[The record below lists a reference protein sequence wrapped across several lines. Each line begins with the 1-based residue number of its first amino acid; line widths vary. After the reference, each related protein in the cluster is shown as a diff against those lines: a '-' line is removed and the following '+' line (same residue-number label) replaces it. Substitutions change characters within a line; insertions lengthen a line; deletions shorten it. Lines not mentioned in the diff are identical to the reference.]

1 MNAFPEP
8 TDSDDFFADSRMSLG
23 DHLEELRRRLWR
35 ALAGFGVGLVVGF
48 CVSPY
53 LLEWIAAPLDAE
65 LLRLY
70 ERRAAA
76 VADRLARGE
85 LAKENQPCEV
95 AAEVR
100 IAEVARELGLPA
112 PGPDRPEWVMLTLR
126 VRPVSWMIVLDPG
139 QRVLRP
145 PVGSTLTITEPF
157 TVYFKVSA
165 YAGIVLAS
173 PWVFYQLWAFVAAGL
188 YPHERRLV
196 RVYLPVSVGL
206 FLAGV
211 ALCEVAVLPWG
222 VRYLLS
228 FNEWLNM
235 EPAVRFS
242 EWLYFATLMPL
253 VFGCAFQTPLVMLF
267 LDRIGIAG
275 ADTYRRHRRL
285 ALFGLA
291 LVAALLAVAP
301 DWYSMVALMLPMW
314 GLYELGIVLCRLSP
328 RPAPWPEEGADELA
342 EVEV

>member
-1 MNAFPEP
+1 MTDFPE
-8 TDSDDFFADSRMSLG
+8 DSDTDDFFAATRMSLG
-23 DHLEELRRRLWR
+23 DHIEELRRRLWR
-35 ALAGFGVGLVVGF
+35 AILGFGVGLVVGF
-48 CVSPY
+48 CLSPY
-53 LLEWIAAPLDAE
+53 LLEWVAAPLHAE
-65 LLRLY
+65 LLRLH

-76 VADRLARGE
+76 VADRLARGDLSE
-85 LAKENQPCEV
+85 EDRPREV
-95 AAEVR
+95 TAEVR
-100 IAEVARELGLPA
+100 PAEVARLLGLAAPA
-112 PGPDRPEWVMLTLR
+112 ADSPEWVALTLR
-126 VRPVSWMIVLDPG
+126 VRPVTWSVALDPG

-145 PVGSTLTITEPF
+145 PQPTSLTPTEPF

-165 YAGIVLAS
+165 YAGLVLAS

-196 RVYLPVSVGL
+196 RVYLPVSLGL

-211 ALCEVAVLPWG
+211 ALCELVVLPWG

-228 FNEWLNM
+228 YNEWLNM

-253 VFGCAFQTPLVMLF
+253 VFGFAFQTPLVMLF
-267 LDRIGIAG
+267 LDRVGIAG

-285 ALFGLA
+285 ALFLLA

-301 DWYSMVALMLPMW
+301 DWYSMVALMLPLW
-314 GLYELGIVLCRLSP
+314 GLYELGILLCRLSP
-328 RPAPWPEEGADELA
+328 RPEPWPDEAEEMA

>member
-1 MNAFPEP
+1 
-8 TDSDDFFADSRMSLG
+8 
-23 DHLEELRRRLWR
+23 
-35 ALAGFGVGLVVGF
+35 
-48 CVSPY
+48 
-53 LLEWIAAPLDAE
+53 
-65 LLRLY
+65 LY
-70 ERRAAA
+70 ERRTAA
-76 VADRLARGE
+76 VADRLEHGG
-85 LAKENQPCEV
+85 LTKENQPREV
-95 AAEVR
+95 TAEVR
-100 IAEVARELGLPA
+100 RAEVARALGLPA
-112 PGPDRPEWVMLTLR
+112 PGPDGPEWVLLTLR
-126 VRPVSWMIVLDPG
+126 VRPVSWVIALDPG
-139 QRVLRP
+139 QRVVRP
-145 PVGSTLTITEPF
+145 PYPTSQTPTEPF

-188 YPHERRLV
+188 YPHEKRLV

-211 ALCEVAVLPWG
+211 ALCELAVLPWG

-228 FNEWLNM
+228 YNEWLNM

-267 LDRIGIAG
+267 LDRVGIAD

-285 ALFGLA
+285 ALFALA
-291 LVAALLAVAP
+291 LLAALLAVAP
-301 DWYSMVALMLPMW
+301 DWYSMVALMLPLW

-328 RPAPWPEEGADELA
+328 RPEPWPDEAEEVA

>member
-1 MNAFPEP
+1 MTDFPGP
-8 TDSDDFFADSRMSLG
+8 TDTDDFFAPSRMSLG
-23 DHLEELRRRLWR
+23 DHLEELRQRLWR
-35 ALAGFGVGLVVGF
+35 AILGFVVGLVVGF

-53 LLEWIAAPLDAE
+53 LLEWVAAPLDAE

-85 LAKENQPCEV
+85 LTSEDRPREV
-95 AAEVR
+95 RAEVR
-100 IAEVARELGLPA
+100 LVEVARELGLPT
-112 PGPDRPEWVMLTLR
+112 PGPDRPEWVPLTLR
-126 VRPVSWMIVLDPG
+126 VRPVSWVLMLEPG

-145 PVGSTLTITEPF
+145 PVPSTLTVTEPF

-196 RVYLPVSVGL
+196 RVYLPVSLGL

-211 ALCEVAVLPWG
+211 ALCELAVLPWG

-267 LDRIGIAG
+267 LDRVGIAG
-275 ADTYRRHRRL
+275 ADSYRRHRRP
-285 ALFGLA
+285 ALFLLA
-291 LVAALLAVAP
+291 LVAALLSVAP
-301 DWYSMVALMLPMW
+301 DWYSMVALTLPLW
-314 GLYELGIVLCRLSP
+314 GLYELGILLCRLSP
-328 RPAPWPEEGADELA
+328 RPEPWPEEATEEMA
-342 EVEV
+342 EV

>member
-1 MNAFPEP
+1 MTAFPEP
-8 TDSDDFFADSRMSLG
+8 TDTDDFFAATRMSLG
-23 DHLEELRRRLWR
+23 DHLEELRSRLWR
-35 ALAGFGVGLVVGF
+35 AILGFGVGLVVGF

-76 VADRLARGE
+76 VAARLERGD
-85 LAKENQPCEV
+85 LTKEDQPREV
-95 AAEVR
+95 TAEVR
-100 IAEVARELGLPA
+100 LAEVARELGLPA
-112 PGPDRPEWVMLTLR
+112 PGPGGPEWVPLTLR
-126 VRPVSWMIVLDPG
+126 VRPVGWALVLDPG

-145 PVGSTLTITEPF
+145 PVPSTLTVMEPF

-196 RVYLPVSVGL
+196 RVYLPVSLGL

-211 ALCEVAVLPWG
+211 ALCEAAVLPWG
-222 VRYLLS
+222 VRYLLGY
-228 FNEWLNM
+228 NEWLNM

-253 VFGCAFQTPLVMLF
+253 VFGCAFQTPLAMLF
-267 LDRIGIAG
+267 LDRVGLAG
-275 ADTYRRHRRL
+275 PDTYRRHRRL
-285 ALFGLA
+285 ALFLLA

-314 GLYELGIVLCRLSP
+314 GLYELGILLCRLSP
-328 RPAPWPEEGADELA
+328 RPEPWPDEETEEMA

>member
-1 MNAFPEP
+1 MTDFPGP
-8 TDSDDFFADSRMSLG
+8 TDTDDFFAASRMSLG
-23 DHLEELRRRLWR
+23 DHLEELRQRLWR
-35 ALAGFGVGLVVGF
+35 AILGFVVGLVVGF

-53 LLEWIAAPLDAE
+53 LLEWVAAPLDAE

-85 LAKENQPCEV
+85 LTNEDRPREV
-95 AAEVR
+95 TAEVR
-100 IAEVARELGLPA
+100 LVEVARELGLPA
-112 PGPDRPEWVMLTLR
+112 PGPNRPEWVALTLR
-126 VRPVSWMIVLDPG
+126 VRPVSWVLMLDPG

-145 PVGSTLTITEPF
+145 PVPSTLTVTEPF

-196 RVYLPVSVGL
+196 RVYLPVSLGL

-211 ALCEVAVLPWG
+211 ALCELAVLPWG

-267 LDRIGIAG
+267 LDRVGIAG

-285 ALFGLA
+285 ALFLLA
-291 LVAALLAVAP
+291 LLAALLAVAP
-301 DWYSMVALMLPMW
+301 DWYSMVALMLPLW
-314 GLYELGIVLCRLSP
+314 GLYELGILLCRLSP
-328 RPAPWPEEGADELA
+328 RPEPWPEEATEEMA
-342 EVEV
+342 EV